1 MDSFQLCFIA
11 ENRLRKLKKDP
22 SVLKQLSERREA
34 AIENLLNTSERVTT
48 ESDLNFDQPIQQS
61 LEILESAQEIIRH
74 IRPFQPQTV
83 GEVVHIIKYDQLNE
97 EYNSENNSD
106 NSSIPDR

>member
-1 MDSFQLCFIA
+1 MCFIA
-11 ENRLRKLKKDP
+11 ENRLKKLKKDP

-34 AIENLLNTSERVTT
+34 AIENLLKTTDRLTT
-48 ESDLNFDQPIQQS
+48 ESDINFDQPIHQS

-74 IRPFQPQTV
+74 ICPAQPQTV